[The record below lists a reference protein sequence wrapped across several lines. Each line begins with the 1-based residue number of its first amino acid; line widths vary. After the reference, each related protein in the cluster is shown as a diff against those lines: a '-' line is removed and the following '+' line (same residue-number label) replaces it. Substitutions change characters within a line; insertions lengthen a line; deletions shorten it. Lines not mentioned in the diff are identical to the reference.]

1 MSSTAAD
8 VRRSS
13 PAGCPPSAEID
24 ARILQVT
31 NYYDTHP
38 DSDDRAA
45 IFDRLLGS
53 IHAGCTTPGQNQAI
67 LGLARLQRS
76 QSQAELKSFQEGLPG
91 LIGTVVDTV
100 KDAASFFAE
109 TFKLLTSGSTWI
121 RVGEFIAGLV
131 LVFMGLAQLSR
142 TLGVRIPTPFGKV

>member
-24 ARILQVT
+24 ARIRNVT
-31 NYYDTHP
+31 TYYESHP

-45 IFDRLLGS
+45 IFDRLLSS
-53 IHAGCTTPGQNQAI
+53 IHGGCTTPGQDAAI
-67 LGLARLQRS
+67 IGLARLQRS
-76 QSQAELKSFQEGLPG
+76 QSQAELQSFKEGLAG
-91 LIGTVVDTV
+91 LIGGVVDTV
-100 KDAASFFAE
+100 KDAASFFTEA
-109 TFKLLTSGSTWI
+109 FKLLTSATTWV

-131 LVFMGLAQLSR
+131 LIFMGLKQFTSV
-142 TLGVRIPTPFGKV
+142 LGIKIPGIDK